1 MVGNRPSRC
10 FGAQFILC
18 RFQRAWPGFLL
29 PLLFLLQPLPG
40 AGQKSVQV
48 ITGRMETDLGH
59 LYTLVG
65 LKRGDALY
73 VRVQGTSGN
82 LDPMLALVRPGV
94 DFDELRQAFRTEL
107 EQAAASGRD
116 LLPIIPELL
125 DKFSLAWNDDYS
137 SGYSSA
143 LKFNV
148 PADGDYRLFVRST
161 LANQTYGGY
170 SLVVGLNAPEVLSG
184 QAKDTGRRLAILDRK
199 ASGLDA
205 AVQEI
210 KGSLSTEKTTTF
222 YLLNSVSAKDT
233 LYVLVEATSGDLKPA
248 LFLDD
253 YGDKPLLSDNSSGRQ
268 SKAELKYTFGA
279 DASNFRLR
287 ITGRAGDGK
296 VTAGEYRLLVG
307 LNSAEVL
314 TGTAVPGGTP
324 FVRQPTVVKIGIK
337 LDQIMSV
344 NQKEKNISVA
354 ASLQL
359 RWQDRALAYSPE
371 TCQCRFILFD
381 EGGFAKH
388 VAQSG
393 TVWPTYSLYN
403 QQGRRS
409 TQNFLIVVWPSGDV
423 IYMERFTATL
433 QAPDL
438 DFRRFPFDRQ
448 AFAFQVDSVLPQ
460 EYFVFE
466 DLSGYTQVGAKLG
479 AEEFAVAESGT
490 EISTQVSALGEAFSR
505 FSFQFI
511 TLRHLNYYFF
521 RIFLPILL
529 ILTVSWVTFFLRD
542 YRKRID
548 VSSGLLF
555 VLVAFNFTISSDL
568 PRLGY
573 MTLMD
578 GILVSAFVVTIL
590 VVVVN
595 VYLRRLEAADK
606 EERAR
611 RIDKYI
617 LWLFP
622 LGYIL
627 AVGLSVLLFG

>member
-1 MVGNRPSRC
+1 MENGKFLKYLKSQSLPRRIKVT
-10 FGAQFILC
+10 
-18 RFQRAWPGFLL
+18 WPGLILVLF
-29 PLLFLLQPLPG
+29 FLLQPLAG
-40 AGQKSVQV
+40 AGERAVQV
-48 ITGRMETDLGH
+48 ISGRMETDLGH
-59 LYTLVG
+59 LFTLAG

-73 VRVQGTSGN
+73 VQVQGTSGN
-82 LDPMLALVRPGV
+82 FDPMLALIRPGV
-94 DFDELRQAFRTEL
+94 DFDELRQAFRTEM
-107 EQAAASGRD
+107 EQAVASGRD

-137 SGYSSA
+137 SGYASA

-148 PADGDYRLFVRST
+148 PADGDYRLLLRST
-161 LANQTYGGY
+161 LANQTYGSY
-170 SLVVGLNAPEVLSG
+170 RLVIGLNVPETLTG
-184 QAKDTGRRLAILDRK
+184 QAKNVGRRVAVLDRK
-199 ASGLDA
+199 ASRLDTS
-205 AVQEI
+205 VQEI

-222 YLLNSVSAKDT
+222 YLLNSVSANDI
-233 LYVLVEATSGDLKPA
+233 LYVLVEVTSGDLKPA

-268 SKAELKYTFGA
+268 SKAALKYTFGA
-279 DASNFRLR
+279 DAANFRLR
-287 ITGRAGDGK
+287 ISGRAGDGK
-296 VTAGEYRLLVG
+296 ITSGDYRLLVG
-307 LNSAEVL
+307 LNSPEVL
-314 TGTAVPGGTP
+314 TGTAVPGGMP

-354 ASLQL
+354 GSLQL
-359 RWQDRALAYSPE
+359 RWQDRALAFSPE
-371 TCQCRFILFD
+371 TCQCRFKLFD

-409 TQNFLIVVWPSGDV
+409 TQNFVIVVWPSGDV
-423 IYMERFTATL
+423 IYAERFTVTL

-448 AFAFQVDSVLPQ
+448 AFAFQVDSILPR

-466 DLSGYTQVGAKLG
+466 DLSGYSQVGPKLG

-490 EISTQVSALGEAFSR
+490 QISTQTSALGEAFSR
-505 FSFQFI
+505 FSFRFI
-511 TLRHLNYYFF
+511 TVRHLNYYFF

-555 VLVAFNFTISSDL
+555 VLVAFNFTISGDL

-578 GILVSAFVVTIL
+578 GVLISAFVVTIM

-595 VYLRRLEAADK
+595 VYLRRLEAANK

-617 LWLFP
+617 IWLFP

-627 AVGLSVLLFG
+627 AVGLAVLLFG